1 MMTLLDVLDCSF
13 SDSLTHR
20 FSAPEF
26 ITQVSVDLQ
35 QMPLATG
42 AFTKGRTQAVTEPE
56 ARTLGGSTSGSGRLP
71 APVLPPGP
79 LHPTCPLCPLTQAR
93 PHILGQAPPNSGPTL
108 LGVDPTP

>member
-56 ARTLGGSTSGSGRLP
+56 PRTLGGSTSGSGRLP

-93 PHILGQAPPNSGPTL
+93 PHILGQAPPSWG
-108 LGVDPTP
+108 